1 MGVPELGG
9 LDLGDRSVICFY
21 VCTLPEQIV
30 LKHRRPLQLEAF
42 LPYRLSLLSNAISG
56 AVAGVYGDKFA
67 ISMPEW
73 RIMMILA
80 EYPGVSA
87 DEVCRRTKI
96 EKSVVSRAVAR
107 LFNRHLI
114 NRDRDENDKRRSRLQ
129 LSETGLTVYD
139 EVMPIARDYE
149 AKLLASLTTEELEIF
164 NVIIDKLMDE
174 AIQFEY

>member
-1 MGVPELGG
+1 M
-9 LDLGDRSVICFY
+9 
-21 VCTLPEQIV
+21 Q
-30 LKHRRPLQLEAF
+30 HRKPLQLEVF

-56 AVAGVYGDKFA
+56 AIAAVYGDKFA

-80 EYPGVSA
+80 EYPDISA

-107 LFNRHLI
+107 LLKRHLI
-114 NRDRDENDKRRSRLQ
+114 NRDVDERDRRRSILR
-129 LSETGLTVYD
+129 LSETGLSVYD

-149 AKLLASLTTEELEIF
+149 AKLLSDLSAEELETF
-164 NVIIDKLMDE
+164 NDMIDRLME
-174 AIQFEY
+174 KAARIEY

>member
-1 MGVPELGG
+1 M
-9 LDLGDRSVICFY
+9 
-21 VCTLPEQIV
+21 Q
-30 LKHRRPLQLEAF
+30 HRKPLQLEAF

-56 AVAGVYGDKFA
+56 AIAAVYGDKFA

-80 EYPGVSA
+80 EYPDISA

-107 LFNRHLI
+107 LLKRHLI
-114 NRDRDENDKRRSRLQ
+114 SRDVDERDRRRSILR
-129 LSETGLTVYD
+129 LSETGLSVYD

-149 AKLLASLTTEELEIF
+149 AKLLSDLSAEELEAF
-164 NVIIDKLMDE
+164 NDMIDRLME
-174 AIQFEY
+174 KAARIEY

>member
-1 MGVPELGG
+1 M
-9 LDLGDRSVICFY
+9 R
-21 VCTLPEQIV
+21 
-30 LKHRRPLQLEAF
+30 HRKPLQLEAF

-56 AVAGVYGDKFA
+56 AIAGVYGDKFA

-80 EYPGVSA
+80 EYPDISA

-107 LFNRHLI
+107 LLKRHFI
-114 NRDRDENDKRRSRLQ
+114 NRDVDDKDRRRSILR
-129 LSETGLTVYD
+129 LSETGLSVYD

-149 AKLLASLTTEELEIF
+149 AKLLKGLTREELGTF
-164 NVIIDKLMDE
+164 NGIIDKLMDKATRIE
-174 AIQFEY
+174 D

>member
-1 MGVPELGG
+1 M
-9 LDLGDRSVICFY
+9 
-21 VCTLPEQIV
+21 Q
-30 LKHRRPLQLEAF
+30 HRKPLQLEAF

-56 AVAGVYGDKFA
+56 AIAAVYGDKFA

-80 EYPGVSA
+80 EYPDISA

-107 LFNRHLI
+107 LLKRHLI
-114 NRDRDENDKRRSRLQ
+114 NREVDEKDRRRSILR
-129 LSETGLTVYD
+129 LSETGLSVYD

-149 AKLLASLTTEELEIF
+149 AKLLSDLSAEELETF
-164 NVIIDKLMDE
+164 NDMIDRLME
-174 AIQFEY
+174 KAARIEY

>member
-1 MGVPELGG
+1 M
-9 LDLGDRSVICFY
+9 
-21 VCTLPEQIV
+21 Q
-30 LKHRRPLQLEAF
+30 HRKPLQLEAF

-56 AVAGVYGDKFA
+56 AIAAVYGDKFA

-80 EYPGVSA
+80 EYPDVSA

-107 LFNRHLI
+107 LLKRHLI
-114 NRDRDENDKRRSRLQ
+114 NRDMDEKDRRRSILRL
-129 LSETGLTVYD
+129 SGTGLSVYD

-149 AKLLASLTTEELEIF
+149 AKLLKGLTREELGTF
-164 NVIIDKLMDE
+164 NGIIDKLMDKATRIE
-174 AIQFEY
+174 D

>member
-1 MGVPELGG
+1 MGI

-21 VCTLPEQIV
+21 VCTLPEQIA
-30 LKHRRPLQLEAF
+30 LQHRKPLQLESF

-56 AVAGVYGDKFA
+56 AIAGVYGDKFA

-107 LFNRHLI
+107 LLNRHLI
-114 NRDRDENDKRRSRLQ
+114 SRDRDEQDKRRSRLQ

-139 EVMPIARDYE
+139 EVMPIARNYE
-149 AKLLASLTTEELEIF
+149 AKLLSNLTGEELKIF
-164 NVIIDKLMDE
+164 NGIIDKLTDE
-174 AIQFEY
+174 ATRFEY

>member
-1 MGVPELGG
+1 M
-9 LDLGDRSVICFY
+9 R
-21 VCTLPEQIV
+21 
-30 LKHRRPLQLEAF
+30 LESF

-56 AVAGVYGDKFA
+56 AIAAVYGDKFA

-80 EYPGVSA
+80 EYPGISA

-107 LFNRHLI
+107 LLSRHLI
-114 NRDRDENDKRRSRLQ
+114 NRDVDEEDRRRSILR
-129 LSETGLTVYD
+129 LSETGLSVYD

-149 AKLLASLTTEELEIF
+149 AELLADLTAEELEAF
-164 NVIIDKLMDE
+164 NDMIDKLME
-174 AIQFEY
+174 KATR

>member
-1 MGVPELGG
+1 M
-9 LDLGDRSVICFY
+9 
-21 VCTLPEQIV
+21 Q
-30 LKHRRPLQLEAF
+30 HRKPLQLEAF

-56 AVAGVYGDKFA
+56 AIAAVYGDKFA

-80 EYPGVSA
+80 EYPDISA

-107 LFNRHLI
+107 LLKRHLI
-114 NRDRDENDKRRSRLQ
+114 NRDVDEKDRRRSILR
-129 LSETGLTVYD
+129 LSETGLSVYD

-149 AKLLASLTTEELEIF
+149 AKLLSDLSAGELETF
-164 NVIIDKLMDE
+164 NDMIDRLME
-174 AIQFEY
+174 KAARIEY